1 MSCVQGG
8 GNSSENRQ
16 RCELKNC
23 FFFSMFVSKWKQIYV
38 RLAVSDHLVWV
49 PLNRISLL
57 TQLTWLEVEGRR
69 GGRGCWCV
77 GVLRWWFELTSWPA
91 ANLDLMK
98 YERRP
103 AADTNCNSFIKE
115 TRFDSKLLK
124 VVWVVERGGVAAT
137 TLPLI
142 RVPVSRYNWIILYYI
157 RCEGVH
163 WPKAA
168 ATKAFRYLVS
178 SSLYLV

>member
-1 MSCVQGG
+1 
-8 GNSSENRQ
+8 
-16 RCELKNC
+16 
-23 FFFSMFVSKWKQIYV
+23 MFVSKWKQIYV

-57 TQLTWLEVEGRR
+57 TQLTWRGWEEGEQR
-69 GGRGCWCV
+69 GEGVTVGA

-124 VVWVVERGGVAAT
+124 VVWVVVRGGRGSYNVAT
-137 TLPLI
+137 
-142 RVPVSRYNWIILYYI
+142 N
-157 RCEGVH
+157 
-163 WPKAA
+163 
-168 ATKAFRYLVS
+168 
-178 SSLYLV
+178 